1 MRLVSGRL
9 SIKSFWHLGRKASRS
24 AESATESDDAKGARI
39 CAFAPFASAGNY
51 DNFLDAAKAKARVM
65 LTNAEPIPMPVP
77 APEELMNIPVK
88 LSNKNN
94 PQIIAMPTIA
104 TAARTGILAFFTA
117 MLKTLTRIAMIGGI
131 ERIIARGIPLT
142 DISCAPL

>member
-1 MRLVSGRL
+1 
-9 SIKSFWHLGRKASRS
+9 
-24 AESATESDDAKGARI
+24 
-39 CAFAPFASAGNY
+39 
-51 DNFLDAAKAKARVM
+51 M

-94 PQIIAMPTIA
+94 PQIIAMPTIVA
-104 TAARTGILAFFTA
+104 AARTGILAFFTA
-117 MLKTLTRIAMIGGI
+117 ILKTLTRIAMIGGI

-142 DISCAPL
+142 VISCAPL